1 MKLVSII
8 EFRWHIKKS
17 NAYMIASLTITP
29 QFILKFSYNA
39 SKYNENATQYNNTN
53 ATTTNFNPA

>member
-1 MKLVSII
+1 
-8 EFRWHIKKS
+8 
-17 NAYMIASLTITP
+17 MIASLTITP

-39 SKYNENATQYNNTN
+39 SKYNDNATQYNNTN